1 MKQTRCF
8 FSVVAILQVAL
19 LVLSCNKVT
28 LPDNPDIRPY
38 MNLATCEVTFE
49 TLKKQIPQPVVVKV
63 KRFKKEH
70 AIPVYPGSIYYLSD
84 VTNNGY
90 YAYIAI
96 QEKGKLWSYS
106 GTFYF
111 DSKDRCVAVQYEMW
125 TRNPP
130 QAPSHDWSL
139 TTDRTSVQSQPP
151 VSAQPVD
158 DKVNE

>member
-8 FSVVAILQVAL
+8 LSVVAILPVSL
-19 LVLSCNKVT
+19 LLLSCNKAT

-38 MNLATCEVTFE
+38 MNLATSELSFE
-49 TLKKQIPQPVVVKV
+49 ILKKQIPQPVVVNV

-90 YAYIAI
+90 YAHITI

-111 DSKDRCVAVQYEMW
+111 DSQDKCIAVQYVKS
-125 TRNPP
+125 THKPP

-151 VSAQPVD
+151 VIAPPLMTS
-158 DKVNE
+158 K